1 MLSLSYMSKDWTT
14 TQLTNKFDP
23 YLTLM
28 LLWWHLLSSC
38 PHDMI
43 NNTFHWDKSVWPE
56 YKAHLCIQ
64 IKSMQ
69 LNHSLTAVWVVS
81 IYLRLPLVRP
91 QLPIPVSHSLTFPG
105 GSQDFSKRGS
115 HCVKQRVLTSFSR
128 PNIVGCSIEKRL
140 TKGRGGGHRYPRTPP
155 MPARPLS
162 LDPKEWLTSNFSLQY
177 HPWH

>member
-1 MLSLSYMSKDWTT
+1 
-14 TQLTNKFDP
+14 
-23 YLTLM
+23 
-28 LLWWHLLSSC
+28 
-38 PHDMI
+38 MI
-43 NNTFHWDKSVWPE
+43 NNTFHCRDKSVWPV

-81 IYLRLPLVRP
+81 IYLSLPLVRP

-115 HCVKQRVLTSFSR
+115 HCVKQRVLTSFSC

-140 TKGRGGGHRYPRTPP
+140 TKGRGGVTGTLGPHPCQLGPCPWTPK
-155 MPARPLS
+155 S
-162 LDPKEWLTSNFSLQY
+162 D
-177 HPWH
+177 